1 MKRSGQVRH
10 RQEGDSARGL
20 ALLDSETRETL
31 GRKRWR
37 QPPLTRP
44 TLVFALT
51 LVCVLH
57 ALFALALWLEMQPKP
72 RQAELA
78 NVDNEQALI
87 VRLIDH
93 PKTPRPVPPS
103 EASAQPEK
111 PAPPQPVLAARVPPV
126 THEKTRRD
134 AMVVQDH
141 ATTPA
146 PATSVAMPSAT
157 SLFAKDGSVHL
168 PSATDATSATAST
181 KPEPPKPADDRQI
194 MQHDSNH
201 MQYKATRFEKYF
213 PPPNETAGGAVGRHI
228 GDVIKEV
235 AKSVCDPT
243 KSSTAT
249 NLLCGAPPPPA
260 SSKDRDER
268 LNLPPAPLADN
279 PNPPK
284 GPPLSSCIDEYK
296 AGEPLSSGCPVNTPD
311 LAFKAE
317 MRECIDLYREGKRLK
332 SWCPLDTP
340 KRAAAEA
347 ATPADAVSP
356 GAH

>member
-1 MKRSGQVRH
+1 MKRSGQVQH

-20 ALLDSETRETL
+20 ALLDSETRESL
-31 GRKRWR
+31 GRRRWR

-44 TLVFALT
+44 TLVLALT

-57 ALFALALWLEMQPKP
+57 ALFAVGLWLEMQPKA
-72 RQAELA
+72 QHTELA
-78 NVDNEQALI
+78 HIDNDQALI

-93 PKTPRPVPPS
+93 PRAPRPAQPS
-103 EASAQPEK
+103 GPSAQPQK
-111 PAPPQPVLAARVPPV
+111 LAPPQPVLAARVPPV
-126 THEKTRRD
+126 VHEKPRHD

-141 ATTPA
+141 SPA
-146 PATSVAMPSAT
+146 PAPTTSVATPSAT

-168 PSATDATSATAST
+168 SSTTDATSTTATA
-181 KPEPPKPADDRQI
+181 PEPPKPADDRQI

-249 NLLCGAPPPPA
+249 NLLCGSPPPPA
-260 SSKDRDER
+260 SSMNRDER
-268 LNLPPAPLADN
+268 LNLPPAPLADD

-296 AGEPLSSGCPVNTPD
+296 AGEPLSSGCPINTPD

-332 SWCPLDTP
+332 TWCPLDTP

-347 ATPADAVSP
+347 SMPADAASP

>member
-44 TLVFALT
+44 TLVLVLT
-51 LVCVLH
+51 LVGVLH
-57 ALFALALWLEMQPKP
+57 VLFALALWYEMQLKP
-72 RQAELA
+72 QHPAVVTTENDR
-78 NVDNEQALI
+78 ALI

-93 PKTPRPVPPS
+93 SSTPRTTQPSEPPSQAETLVPPRPVLP
-103 EASAQPEK
+103 
-111 PAPPQPVLAARVPPV
+111 ARVNPV
-126 THEKTRRD
+126 THEKPRRD
-134 AMVVQDH
+134 AMIVQDH
-141 ATTPA
+141 EPTPA
-146 PATSVAMPSAT
+146 PATSVTMPSAT

-168 PSATDATSATAST
+168 PSTTGANSATASAT
-181 KPEPPKPADDRQI
+181 AEQSKPADDRQI
-194 MQHDSNH
+194 MQHDSNR

-235 AKSVCDPT
+235 TKSVCDPS
-243 KSSTAT
+243 KSSTAS

-260 SSKDRDER
+260 SSKDRDAR
-268 LNLPPAPLADN
+268 LNLPPASLADN

-296 AGEPLSSGCPVNTPD
+296 AGEPLSSGCSVNTPD

-332 SWCPLDTP
+332 TWCPLDTP
-340 KRAAAEA
+340 KRAAAES
-347 ATPADAVSP
+347 ATQPDPASP

>member
-37 QPPLTRP
+37 QPPLTRR
-44 TLVFALT
+44 TFVLVLT
-51 LVCVLH
+51 LVGVLH
-57 ALFALALWLEMQPKP
+57 LLFVLALWYEMQLKP
-72 RQAELA
+72 QQLA
-78 NVDNEQALI
+78 VVNNVDDRALI

-93 PKTPRPVPPS
+93 PSTPRTAQPS
-103 EASAQPEK
+103 EP
-111 PAPPQPVLAARVPPV
+111 PPQTETLTPARPALPTRANPV
-126 THEKTRRD
+126 THEKPRRD

-141 ATTPA
+141 EPTPA
-146 PATSVAMPSAT
+146 PATSVSMPSAT

-168 PSATDATSATAST
+168 PSTTVPASAATSASTAQ
-181 KPEPPKPADDRQI
+181 PKPADDRQI
-194 MQHDSNH
+194 MQHDSNR

-228 GDVIKEV
+228 GDAIKEIT
-235 AKSVCDPT
+235 KSVCDPS
-243 KSSTAT
+243 KSSTAS

-284 GPPLSSCIDEYK
+284 APPLSSCIDEYK
-296 AGEPLSSGCPVNTPD
+296 AGEPLSSGCPINTPD

-332 SWCPLDTP
+332 TWCPVDTP
-340 KRAAAEA
+340 KRAAAESSM
-347 ATPADAVSP
+347 PADGMS
-356 GAH
+356 AH